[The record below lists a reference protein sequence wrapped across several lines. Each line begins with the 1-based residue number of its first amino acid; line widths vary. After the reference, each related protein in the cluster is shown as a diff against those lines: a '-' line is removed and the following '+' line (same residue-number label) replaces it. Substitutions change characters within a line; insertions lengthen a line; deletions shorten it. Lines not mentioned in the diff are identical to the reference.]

1 MILWCDTEDGQKKC
15 SEHRDNQQRSQ
26 QLLDSASKQPTTV
39 MSDET
44 LQSNAAAAAD
54 AAADAAV
61 DSDPT
66 MGDTNAA
73 ALQEPGEHQEPV
85 VGLLLAVCYYHGVD
99 RAFSSTCDCFCL
111 RGWLCGSV
119 LWKENEYFDVIV

>member
-1 MILWCDTEDGQKKC
+1 
-15 SEHRDNQQRSQ
+15 
-26 QLLDSASKQPTTV
+26 

-85 VGLLLAVCYYHGVD
+85 VGLLLAVCYHHGVD

-111 RGWLCGSV
+111 WLAMWLCALKGKRV
-119 LWKENEYFDVIV
+119 F

>member
-1 MILWCDTEDGQKKC
+1 
-15 SEHRDNQQRSQ
+15 
-26 QLLDSASKQPTTV
+26 

-111 RGWLCGSV
+111 WLAVCLQYLDAVGWAAGRASGL
-119 LWKENEYFDVIV
+119 